1 MKGQSDYRVT
11 QHRSSSVEQ
20 GEAVLVETP
29 MGGEAPPS
37 SDDLASAGHPHV
49 IELSLSRTAA
59 DCRER
64 WADGATL
71 PVSLAV
77 VEVGPNRSENVS
89 DVSVESVASP
99 EDLTGIG
106 IALSAALDSWAGAEE
121 LLVQFDSVSVLLQY
135 VDTRT
140 TFQFL
145 HTVVA
150 RLRTVG
156 ARSWFYLDPA
166 VHDDQTVATVAAVF
180 DGRLRRVEGTWRRD
194 YSRN

>member
-1 MKGQSDYRVT
+1 MT
-11 QHRSSSVEQ
+11 QHRSRNVEQ

-37 SDDLASAGHPHV
+37 TDDFASAGHPHV
-49 IELSLSRTAA
+49 IELSLSGTAA

-64 WADGATL
+64 WADDGATL

-77 VEVGPNRSENVS
+77 VEIGPNRSGEVS
-89 DVSVESVASP
+89 GVSVECVASP

-106 IALSAALDSWAGAEE
+106 IALTTALDSWAGVEE
-121 LLVQFDSVSVLLQY
+121 LLVRFDSISVLLQY

-166 VHDDQTVATVAAVF
+166 VHDDQTVATVATVF